1 MFFKKK
7 VNIITIFFVIF
18 IQVLLHI
25 NNSQKTSFRYFVWK
39 IDELSLGKLM
49 NISFVTGLVASIILH
64 KSNNGSFL
72 KFKEKNNYEK
82 ELSYEEKENNEDDN
96 LINDIPPQRDVRDIQ
111 PTISVNYRVIK
122 NKEENFNDYQREES
136 MKNPSYKD
144 DWENEESDW

>member
-18 IQVLLHI
+18 IQVLLNL

-64 KSNNGSFL
+64 KSNNDSFL
-72 KFKEKNNYEK
+72 KIKEKNNYEK
-82 ELSYEEKENNEDDN
+82 ELSYDEKENDEDDN
-96 LINDIPPQRDVRDIQ
+96 LIYDIPPQRDVRDIQ

-122 NKEENFNDYQREES
+122 NKEENFNDFQRDES
-136 MKNPSYKD
+136 MNPSYKD
-144 DWENEESDW
+144 DWENEYSDW

>member
-18 IQVLLHI
+18 IQVLLNL

-64 KSNNGSFL
+64 KSNNVSFL
-72 KFKEKNNYEK
+72 KIKEKNNYEK
-82 ELSYEEKENNEDDN
+82 ELSYDEKENDEDDN
-96 LINDIPPQRDVRDIQ
+96 LIYDIPPQRDVRDIQ

-122 NKEENFNDYQREES
+122 NKEENFNDFQRDES
-136 MKNPSYKD
+136 MNPSYKD
-144 DWENEESDW
+144 DWENEYSDW